1 MPRHASELENSP
13 LFLQRKQHDAPVSV
27 GMDMLAVEEGNRL
40 EQMTVIDNSKLVNA
54 MMILGIY
61 SNIYGSKY
69 AQWRKGQ
76 IERIAEAKGGQRAQ
90 DIIKVI
96 EAGGKLPA
104 EYYTGQS
111 KNTFSPI
118 DGVNE

>member
-1 MPRHASELENSP
+1 MPRHANELENSP
-13 LFLQRKQHDAPVSV
+13 LFLTRKQHEAPVSV
-27 GMDMLAVEEGNRL
+27 GMDMLVVEDGNRL
-40 EQMTVIDNSKLVNA
+40 EQMTRVNNPKMVNA

-69 AQWRKGQ
+69 ALRRKGQ
-76 IERIAEAKGGQRAQ
+76 IERIAEAQGGQRAQ
-90 DIIKVI
+90 EIINIV

-111 KNTFSPI
+111 KSNFTPV
-118 DGVNE
+118 DGVQE

>member
-1 MPRHASELENSP
+1 MPRHASELETSP
-13 LFLQRKQHDAPVSV
+13 LFLQRKKHDAPVSV
-27 GMDMLAVEEGNRL
+27 GMDLLTVEDGNRL
-40 EQMTVIDNSKLVNA
+40 EQMTVIDNAKLVNA

-61 SNIYGSKY
+61 TRVYGSKY
-69 AQWRKGQ
+69 ALWRKGQ

-104 EYYTGQS
+104 EYYTGEGKQS
-111 KNTFSPI
+111 FSPL
-118 DGVNE
+118 DGVQE